1 MPDNRRE
8 IKRRAAK
15 QQDENEQLVETFCR
29 TLLKTAKEEQKT
41 QLESSEGFSH
51 GSADELLELFYL
63 VLSRFK
69 YILLAAVLSAI
80 LFGVYAFC
88 FVQPVYSSTAKLYI
102 MGQNSSS
109 ILADLQI
116 GSYLTMDYQEV
127 FKTWEVHEM
136 VRKQLNLPYTYKE
149 MQSMLTVSNPSDTRV
164 LYITVKNEDPQEAT
178 DIANAYAESAKKFIL
193 ETMDS
198 EEPSTFSLALVP
210 GSASGRSR
218 TSYIVIGLFLGTFA
232 AIGII
237 VLKALLD
244 NRPKTPDDIAKSAD
258 IPTLAIVPSTKAA
271 MKGMKNAARRNK

>member
-29 TLLKTAKEEQKT
+29 ALLKTAKEEQKT

-69 YILLAAVLSAI
+69 YILLAAVLTAI
-80 LFGVYAFC
+80 LFGVYAFYI
-88 FVQPVYSSTAKLYI
+88 VQPVYSSTAKLYI

-136 VRKQLNLPYTYKE
+136 VRKQLNLSYTYKE

-164 LYITVKNEDPQEAT
+164 LYITVKNKDPQEAT

-210 GSASGRSR
+210 GSATGRSR
-218 TSYIVIGLFLGTFA
+218 TIYIVIGLFLGTFA

>member
-29 TLLKTAKEEQKT
+29 ALLKTAKEEQKT
-41 QLESSEGFSH
+41 QQESSEGFSH
-51 GSADELLELFYL
+51 GSADEFLELFYL

-69 YILLAAVLSAI
+69 YILLAAVLTAI
-80 LFGVYAFC
+80 LFGVYAFYI
-88 FVQPVYSSTAKLYI
+88 VQPVYSSTAKLYI

-136 VRKQLNLPYTYKE
+136 VRKQLNLSYTYKE

-164 LYITVKNEDPQEAT
+164 LYITVKNKDPQEAT

-210 GSASGRSR
+210 GSATGRSR

>member
-1 MPDNRRE
+1 MPDNHRE
-8 IKRRAAK
+8 MRQRAAK
-15 QQDENEQLVETFCR
+15 QQDENEQLVEMFCR
-29 TLLKTAKEEQKT
+29 TLLKTAKEDEKAQ
-41 QLESSEGFSH
+41 QESTEGFSH
-51 GSADELLELFYL
+51 DSADELLALFYL

-69 YILLAAVLSAI
+69 YILLAAVLTAV

-88 FVQPVYSSTAKLYI
+88 ILQPVYSATAKLYI

-136 VRKQLNLPYTYKE
+136 VRERLNLPYTYKE
-149 MQSMLTVSNPSDTRV
+149 MQSMLTVSNPSDTRI

-198 EEPSTFSLALVP
+198 EEPSTFSMALVP
-210 GSASGRSR
+210 GSATGRSR
-218 TSYIVIGLFLGTFA
+218 TSYVIIGLFLGTFA
-232 AIGII
+232 AIGVV

-244 NRPKTPDDIAKSAD
+244 NRPKTPDDIAKGAD
-258 IPTLAIVPSTKAA
+258 IPTLAIVPSTKAE
-271 MKGMKNAARRNK
+271 MKGTKKRARRKR

>member
-29 TLLKTAKEEQKT
+29 ALLKTAKEEQKT
-41 QLESSEGFSH
+41 QQESSEGFSH
-51 GSADELLELFYL
+51 GSADEFLELFYL

-69 YILLAAVLSAI
+69 YILLAAVLTAI
-80 LFGVYAFC
+80 LFGVYAFYI
-88 FVQPVYSSTAKLYI
+88 VQPVYSSTAKLYI

-164 LYITVKNEDPQEAT
+164 LYITVKNKDPQEAT

-210 GSASGRSR
+210 GSATGRSR

>member
-8 IKRRAAK
+8 IKRSAAE
-15 QQDENEQLVETFCR
+15 QQDENEQLAETFCR
-29 TLLKTAKEEQKT
+29 ALLKTVREEQKT
-41 QLESSEGFSH
+41 QQESNGDFSH
-51 GSADELLELFYL
+51 VGNDELLGLFYL

-69 YILLAAVLSAI
+69 YILLAGILTAI
-80 LFGVYAFC
+80 LFGVYAFYI
-88 FVQPVYSSTAKLYI
+88 VQPVYSATAKLYI

-109 ILADLQI
+109 FLADLQI

-149 MQSMLTVSNPSDTRV
+149 MQSMLTISNPSNTRV
-164 LYITVKNEDPQEAT
+164 LYITVQNSNPQEAT
-178 DIANAYAESAKKFIL
+178 DIANAYAEAAKKFIL

-210 GSASGRSR
+210 GSAIGRSR
-218 TSYIVIGLFLGTFA
+218 TSYVVIGLLGGTFA

-244 NRPKTPDDIAKSAD
+244 NRPKTPDDIAKSAN
-258 IPTLAIVPSTKAA
+258 IPTLAIVPTTKAA
-271 MKGMKNAARRNK
+271 MRNVKSHARRNK